1 VVVDFYLTVTKVCI
15 NFELQPN
22 KHNQMLNMID
32 LSVDTMPHQLKGIR
46 NGRQD
51 VRQLLF
57 NMWRSFWEQT
67 DEVNDS
73 VYNWEE
79 HANIMYFFRFSF

>member
-1 VVVDFYLTVTKVCI
+1 
-15 NFELQPN
+15 
-22 KHNQMLNMID
+22 MLNMID
-32 LSVDTMPHQLKGIR
+32 LSANRMPHQLKGIR

-57 NMWRSFWEQT
+57 NMWRSLWKQT

-73 VYNWEE
+73 VYNWKE
-79 HANIMYFFRFSF
+79 HVNIMYFFPV